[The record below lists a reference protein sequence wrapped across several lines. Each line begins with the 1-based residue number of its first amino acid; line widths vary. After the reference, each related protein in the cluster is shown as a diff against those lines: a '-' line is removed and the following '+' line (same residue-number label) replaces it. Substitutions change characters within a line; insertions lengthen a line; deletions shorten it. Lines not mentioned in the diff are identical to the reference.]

1 MAPPPQPGPNLLRPR
16 YRTRHRST
24 LYLRDTVCDLGVLK
38 AKMSTVDKA
47 TLHSSAIRGAS
58 EGMRHVAPNVA
69 FDADPNP

>member
-1 MAPPPQPGPNLLRPR
+1 MAPQPGPNHLRPR
-16 YRTRHRST
+16 CRARHRST
-24 LYLRDTVCDLGVLK
+24 LLHDTVCDLGVLK